1 MRAVAAARTPAKKA
15 GTRKPAATKRVKAVK
30 RPTQPRRSTP
40 AEKASTRGF
49 AEVPRWV
56 RKTIALFFVWAVGLF
71 IAAWAL
77 DRLRPLLFMFVIA
90 FFLSLAIEPA
100 VNRLAKRGWR
110 RGGATGLVV
119 GGVLVGTVAFFAAFG
134 SVAFSQASELIDDT
148 PKYVRNVVN
157 TLNDDFGFNIDARE
171 LIKDL
176 ESEDGAVRELGRDL
190 ADSAPEIG
198 LAIAEGLFQIL
209 VIFVFSFYLTA
220 DGPKLRR
227 TICARLPPERQEIVL
242 DTWELAIDK
251 TGAYLYWRGTQAA
264 ISIVVTWA
272 FLFALGVP
280 SALALA
286 IFVGVV
292 SQFVPTIGTYIA
304 MVLPFVVALLNSPID
319 ALWVLVFLNVYQQF
333 ENYVLGPRLAR
344 FTLKIHPA
352 LTIGTVLAGGM
363 LFGLAGALLAL
374 PATAVIQALLSTYTE
389 EQEVIE
395 SDLTKEQRKRRK
407 RRFRV
412 PRFSLRRSG
421 ENATR

>member
-1 MRAVAAARTPAKKA
+1 VAAPRTPGKKA
-15 GTRKPAATKRVKAVK
+15 GTRKPAATKRANAAK
-30 RPTQPRRSTP
+30 RPAPPSRARP
-40 AEKASTRGF
+40 AEKASTQGF

-56 RKTIALFFVWAVGLF
+56 RKAIALFFVWAVGLF

-77 DRLRPLLFMFVIA
+77 DRLRPLLFMLVIA

-119 GGVLVGTVAFFAAFG
+119 GGVLVGTIAFFAAFG

-157 TLNDDFGFNIDARE
+157 FLNDDFGLDIDARD

-227 TICARLPPERQEIVL
+227 TICARLLPDRQEIVL

-251 TGAYLYWRGTQAA
+251 TGAYLYWRGIQAV

-304 MVLPFVVALLNSPID
+304 MVLPFVVALLNSPVD

-395 SDLTKEQRKRRK
+395 SHLTKEQKKRRK

-412 PRFSLRRSG
+412 PRFSLRRDR
-421 ENATR
+421 EKAAR